1 MRWQDIVISVTQIFF
16 VIALIP
22 SIRGKDKPA
31 LVTSGMNTILVCIIA
46 ITLLTLQ
53 LWFSA
58 VTAFAIGAG
67 HLMLTIQKA
76 KINRIK

>member
-1 MRWQDIVISVTQIFF
+1 MRWQDIVISVAQIFF

-31 LVTSGMNTILVCIIA
+31 LTTSAMNTILVCTVA
-46 ITLLTLQ
+46 TTLLTLE

-58 VTAFAIGAG
+58 LTAFAIGVG
-67 HLMLTIQKA
+67 HLILTIQKA